1 MTGIIPNGACVE
13 GQTHCL
19 NETRGHNWDST
30 NILQQKREENFL
42 KYVAIGSIEISSHRR
57 PHCTICSLGLHR
69 CCWSVIDLFSISTG
83 WLLLFIYFHLH
94 TGYQIFKN

>member
-1 MTGIIPNGACVE
+1 MVLVWRGRHIASTKSGAIIGIAPIFFNRSVKK
-13 GQTHCL
+13 
-19 NETRGHNWDST
+19 
-30 NILQQKREENFL
+30 IFF

-57 PHCTICSLGLHR
+57 PHCTICSLGLHQ

-94 TGYQIFKN
+94 TGYQILKN